1 MKSIT
6 NDSLQAFEITL
17 HMPNGAE
24 RRWLG
29 PKQTLVV
36 QASAISPQIAL
47 MAKRRILRIRNV

>member
-17 HMPNGAE
+17 YFPDKVE

-29 PKQTLVV
+29 PKQTIVV
-36 QASAISPQIAL
+36 PASSLSPQVGL
-47 MAKRRILRIRNV
+47 MAKRRILRIRTV

>member
-17 HMPNGAE
+17 HFATGAE

-29 PKQTLVV
+29 PKETIVV
-36 QASAISPQIAL
+36 PAAAIGQQIAL
-47 MAKRRILRIRNV
+47 MAQRRILRIRSV

>member
-17 HMPNGAE
+17 HFPDKAE

-29 PKQTLVV
+29 PKQTIVV
-36 QASAISPQIAL
+36 PASAVSPQIAL
-47 MAKRRILRIRNV
+47 MAKRRILRIRTV